1 MVLRLMATKF
11 IGGTCSICTRK
22 SILHPKPFG
31 GLPLPGKAATV
42 FLQARSTRAA
52 RGAAEANT
60 EGEEAMAAFT
70 HVTVGTND
78 LAKARAFYDSVL
90 APLGLKR
97 LKDLGDRG
105 SIWGQ
110 SAEEFFVLTPAD
122 GKPACPANGGT
133 VSFEAPSRAAVSA
146 FHKAALAAGG
156 KDEGAV
162 GPRGF
167 WPNAYAGYVRD
178 LDGNKL
184 AAYCRKA
191 E

>member
-1 MVLRLMATKF
+1 MA
-11 IGGTCSICTRK
+11 I
-22 SILHPKPFG
+22 
-31 GLPLPGKAATV
+31 
-42 FLQARSTRAA
+42 
-52 RGAAEANT
+52 
-60 EGEEAMAAFT
+60 FT

-78 LAKARAFYDSVL
+78 LERSRRFYDAVL

-97 LKDLGDRG
+97 VKDLGDRG
-105 SIWGQ
+105 SCWGAT
-110 SAEEFFVLTPAD
+110 AEEFMVLTPAD
-122 GKPACPANGGT
+122 GKPASAANGGT
-133 VSFEAPSRAAVSA
+133 VSFEAPSRAAVAA
-146 FHKAALAAGG
+146 FHKKALELGA

-167 WPNAYAGYVRD
+167 WPNAFAGYVRD